1 MEDSPH
7 IINVDET
14 NFQDVVV
21 EGSMQ
26 RPVLVDFW
34 AEWCGPCKMLMPV
47 LAKLVDEFQGKFI
60 LAKVDTEAQQALA
73 AENGIRSLPT
83 VRLYSQGQVIEE
95 FMGVQPESTIR
106 EMIDKHLPRQSDDD
120 IAKAFTLV
128 EQGNLSAALEIAA
141 LAHASDPTNLRVTLA
156 YAEWSIADGDLDKAV
171 ELLDQLPVADS
182 LKTEVSHV
190 RAHLHFAQISAD
202 APSRTECQQQ
212 LQLQPQNSALR
223 YQLAALHVVEQ
234 DYDEAVEEL
243 LSLMRSDRK
252 FQDDAARKALLRVFE
267 LLGDDEPRVK
277 QYRSKMAALL
287 Y

>member
-1 MEDSPH
+1 MEDSPY
-7 IINVDET
+7 IINIDQS

-21 EGSMQ
+21 EGSRQ

-34 AEWCGPCKMLMPV
+34 ADWCGPCKTLMPV

-83 VRLYSQGQVIEE
+83 VRLYYQGQVVEE

-120 IAKAFTLV
+120 IAKAFSFI
-128 EQGNLSAALEIAA
+128 EQGNLSAALELAA
-141 LAHASDPTNLRVTLA
+141 VAHDSDPTNLRVTLA
-156 YAEWSIADGDLDKAV
+156 YAEWSIADGDLVKAT

-182 LKTEVSHV
+182 LKDEVSQV

-212 LQLQPQNSALR
+212 LEQHPEDSALR
-223 YQLAALHVVEQ
+223 YQLAALLVVEQ
-234 DYDEAVEEL
+234 DYDGAVEEF
-243 LSLMRSDRK
+243 LSLMRTDRK
-252 FQDDAARKALLRVFE
+252 FQDDAARKALLCVFE
-267 LLGDDEPRVK
+267 LLGDAEPRVK